1 NAVGELIES
10 DDAGLI
16 TQWQHDILGRLVS
29 RTRAVSDDDEG
40 KENTESTESEITR
53 WEYNLDG
60 QLMAAHHVSEGYP
73 VSVLF
78 ERNLSGQINQEQQI
92 VSAPDGSVLWQHR
105 IQLRYDANSA
115 LLFTTPDGL
124 PTLHWHTY
132 GPGHL

>member
-1 NAVGELIES
+1 

-16 TQWQHDILGRLVS
+16 TQWQHDILGRLIS
-29 RTRAVSDDDEG
+29 RTCAVSD
-40 KENTESTESEITR
+40 NTEDAESDIAR

-78 ERNLSGQINQEQQI
+78 ERNLSGQVNQEQQI

-105 IQLRYDANSA
+105 I
-115 LLFTTPDGL
+115 
-124 PTLHWHTY
+124 
-132 GPGHL
+132 